1 MFSNCYQPSMSLH
14 EQRDAGNFFFGRSG
28 GIIFNLVNF
37 RDEFLW
43 DWFIDLENSKMENK
57 KCYLKFSNPVAPI

>member
-1 MFSNCYQPSMSLH
+1 MSLH

-28 GIIFNLVNF
+28 RIIFNLVNF

-57 KCYLKFSNPVAPI
+57 ECHVKLPNRGAPI

>member
-1 MFSNCYQPSMSLH
+1 MFSNGYQPSMSLH
-14 EQRDAGNFFFGRSG
+14 EQRDVGNFFFGRSG

-57 KCYLKFSNPVAPI
+57 EYHLKLPNRVAPI

>member
-1 MFSNCYQPSMSLH
+1 MFSNGYQPSMSLH

-37 RDEFLW
+37 LDEFLW

-57 KCYLKFSNPVAPI
+57 EYHLKLPNRVAPI